1 MIVKIAVFV
10 VFGALLY
17 AAANSW
23 FHKLK
28 DDKKTF
34 KDAAR
39 ESLYALITYGG
50 AIYIFFSF
58 HEYLAIAAQNLAYEI
73 IKYTES
79 NITALVIVSICIF
92 AIFIAVWRFVITKLA
107 GGYGGTKLKILSLF
121 VGSIGALAA
130 TIVFTQSSAALLEYG
145 HIFVIAGAIF
155 VILAVCLYWCSDLR
169 EPFGVIVGYLVLNA
183 LAVYTYYIHT
193 GINLVGHIVE
203 SSHETYGPLI
213 VINVILFMMSV
224 AYATT
229 KTWNKRLSYKIIC
242 TLFLALLA
250 YNGALAIFCFF
261 GAANKH
267 EWQVT
272 QMKNLLQ
279 IKKTDLELKAKK
291 ATVYDGLS
299 YDEMKNVL
307 TSKKSDLP
315 SVNKALAATKKL
327 EKDIEDIVAKAER
340 PDSTYNDPRVNEIVG
355 KTKDFLTSWKGLGEE
370 AQAAQKIEPCKTYGP
385 GDVYYFKG
393 KKGEMSNRWIRVDNC
408 DMSLQYK
415 YGEYAIVTRSGKRYK
430 KGQVPKKFFE
440 DFKIYAATDVD
451 MRIVFKQ

>member
-1 MIVKIAVFV
+1 
-10 VFGALLY
+10 
-17 AAANSW
+17 
-23 FHKLK
+23 
-28 DDKKTF
+28 
-34 KDAAR
+34 
-39 ESLYALITYGG
+39 
-50 AIYIFFSF
+50 
-58 HEYLAIAAQNLAYEI
+58 
-73 IKYTES
+73 
-79 NITALVIVSICIF
+79 
-92 AIFIAVWRFVITKLA
+92 
-107 GGYGGTKLKILSLF
+107 
-121 VGSIGALAA
+121 
-130 TIVFTQSSAALLEYG
+130 
-145 HIFVIAGAIF
+145 
-155 VILAVCLYWCSDLR
+155 
-169 EPFGVIVGYLVLNA
+169 
-183 LAVYTYYIHT
+183 
-193 GINLVGHIVE
+193 
-203 SSHETYGPLI
+203 
-213 VINVILFMMSV
+213 MMSV

-393 KKGEMSNRWIRVDNC
+393 KKGEMSDHWIRASG
-408 DMSLQYK
+408 DMQFQRK
-415 YGEYAIVTRSGKRYK
+415 YGEWKLITRSGKQYEVGKVPDYLPEDYK
-430 KGQVPKKFFE
+430 V
-440 DFKIYAATDVD
+440 YALSDVH
-451 MRIVFKQ
+451 MRIKFSK